1 MKHEGMSAE
10 QIAEAN
16 RAAWNAVA
24 PVHRQ
29 GQGDELQ
36 RLFAT
41 PGASCLDETATAHLG
56 RLGVQGKRV
65 AQLCCNNGRELISIC
80 NLGAASG
87 TGFDISDAVIE
98 EAIELAKLAGARC
111 EFVRTDACEVP
122 REYDGAFDL
131 VYVSVGA
138 LGWIPDIGRF
148 FACAGRLLDQAG
160 NLLIY
165 EMHPVLDMYDPASAT
180 PEIPRDSYFRR
191 APFVETTGLDY
202 VGNTN
207 FESPPQYWF
216 HHTLAD
222 IFTAVLASGLQV
234 VTFEELAHDISTQY
248 PTLAASAVTPPMSYA
263 LTAVKPVTGG
273 RGTAG
278 TARTRTAA
286 SLPPPGRGPGR
297 PRRARGSRP
306 RSR

>member
-1 MKHEGMSAE
+1 MKHEGMSDQ
-10 QIAEAN
+10 QIVEAN
-16 RAAWNAVA
+16 RTAWNAVA

-29 GQGDELQ
+29 SQGDELRRQ
-36 RLFAT
+36 FAT
-41 PGASCLDETATAHLG
+41 PGASCLDEVATAHLT
-56 RLGVQGKRV
+56 RIGVQGKRA

-87 TGFDISDAVIE
+87 TGFDISDAIIE
-98 EAIELAKLAGARC
+98 EASELAKLAGAPC

-148 FACAGRLLDQAG
+148 FACAARLLDQNG
-160 NLLIY
+160 QDGQGGTLLIY

-180 PEIPRDSYFRR
+180 PEIPQDSYFRR
-191 APFVETTGLDY
+191 APFVETAGLDY

-234 VTFEELAHDISTQY
+234 TGFEELAHDISTRY
-248 PTLAASAVTPPMSYA
+248 PTLAASAATPPMCYV
-263 LTAVKPVTGG
+263 LTAVKPG
-273 RGTAG
+273 RG
-278 TARTRTAA
+278 
-286 SLPPPGRGPGR
+286 
-297 PRRARGSRP
+297 
-306 RSR
+306 